1 MNVRLRSQPPSLRLL
16 LTLEWLLL
24 GIVAIAEGIVGL
36 LSPESV
42 MRIGNGVGLLIFAG
56 SGIVWPQKS
65 MHKLLYTSLEF
76 GLIILLALIGTI
88 PLFQLLFIV
97 LVTRNCLLLEGRSRS
112 IVTGITF
119 LANAGCQLYRLLY
132 RNFLV
137 NASSEQVWL
146 FWLGTVLSFGL
157 VILFLQLLVEAVI
170 MERKSQ
176 EQLAAAHTQLQQY
189 ALQIEALATVQER
202 NRIARDIHD
211 SLGHSLTVFNLHLG
225 AAIRLLP
232 TNPEKAMSLLH
243 EIKELGA
250 QALEEVSQSVTSL
263 RADPLDSQ
271 SLSTAVD
278 HLIQRFHRSTGIL
291 PDSEIKLDQLLS
303 KPQNTAIYRLI
314 QEALTNISKY
324 AAATQVTIRVRQTQA
339 LIQVSIQDNGQGFEL
354 DQNTTGF
361 GLQGMR
367 ERVQALAGEFTIHT
381 ALGQGCLIMAS
392 LPIQPEQ
399 FDL

>member
-1 MNVRLRSQPPSLRLL
+1 L
-16 LTLEWLLL
+16 
-24 GIVAIAEGIVGL
+24 
-36 LSPESV
+36 
-42 MRIGNGVGLLIFAG
+42 
-56 SGIVWPQKS
+56 PQKS
-65 MHKLLYTSLEF
+65 IHKLLYTSLEF
-76 GLIILLALIGTI
+76 GLIVILALIGTI

-119 LANAGCQLYRLLY
+119 FANAGCQFYRLLY
-132 RNFLV
+132 RTFLV
-137 NASSEQVWL
+137 DFSSEQLWL

-157 VILFLQLLVEAVI
+157 VILFLQLLVEAI
-170 MERKSQ
+170 ITERKSQ
-176 EQLAAAHTQLQQY
+176 EQLAIAHAQLQHY
-189 ALQIEALATVQER
+189 ALQIEELATVQER

-232 TNPEKAMSLLH
+232 TNPEKATSLLR

-250 QALEEVSQSVTSL
+250 NALEDVSQSVATL
-263 RADPLDSQ
+263 RADPLDGQ
-271 SLSTAVD
+271 SLPTAIAN
-278 HLIQRFHRSTGIL
+278 LIRQFHRSTGVL
-291 PDSEIKLDQLLS
+291 PTSEIKLNILLS

-324 AAATQVTIRVRQTQA
+324 ATATAVTIVVRQTQA
-339 LIQVSIQDNGQGFEL
+339 SIQVSVQDNGQGFEL
-354 DQNTTGF
+354 HQNTTGF

-381 ALGQGCLIMAS
+381 APGQGCRIMAS
-392 LPIQPEQ
+392 FPIKPG
-399 FDL
+399 